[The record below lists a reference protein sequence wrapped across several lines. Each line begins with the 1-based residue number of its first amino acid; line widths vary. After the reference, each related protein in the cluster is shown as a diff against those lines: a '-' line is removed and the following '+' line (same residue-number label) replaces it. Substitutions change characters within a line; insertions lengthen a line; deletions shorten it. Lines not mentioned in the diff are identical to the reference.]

1 MAKIK
6 KFKEYSDEN
15 EGFPKMH
22 KVKQSSRHNIKQQIE
37 QALEKEDWEKLEDE
51 FYEQRHRIYRR

>member
-22 KVKQSSRHNIKQQIE
+22 KVKKSSRHNIKQQIE